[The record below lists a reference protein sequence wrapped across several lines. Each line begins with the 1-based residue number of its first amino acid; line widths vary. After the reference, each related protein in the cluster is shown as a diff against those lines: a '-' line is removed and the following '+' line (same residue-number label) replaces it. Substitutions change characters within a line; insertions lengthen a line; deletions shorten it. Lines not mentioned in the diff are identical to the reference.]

1 MELKFKTNINCGN
14 CVKAVTPFMNA
25 EPEIKEWS
33 VDTSNPEKILTVKGE
48 DIRADLITGTLAKAG
63 YIAEIKQ

>member
-14 CVKAVTPFMNA
+14 CVKAVTPFMDA
-25 EPEIKEWS
+25 ETAIKEWS
-33 VDTSNPEKILTVKGE
+33 VETSDPEKILTVKGE
-48 DIRADLITGTLAKAG
+48 NISAELITVTLSKAG